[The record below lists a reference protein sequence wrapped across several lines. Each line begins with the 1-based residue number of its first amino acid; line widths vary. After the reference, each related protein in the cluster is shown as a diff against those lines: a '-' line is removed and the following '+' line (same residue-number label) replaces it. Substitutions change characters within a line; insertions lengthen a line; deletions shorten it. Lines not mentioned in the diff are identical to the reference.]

1 MVCIVTIYN
10 LNFNNS
16 MENETDIYWTN
27 SHIRSVCTYYLE
39 LKGLYCINSKNLE
52 SYNIDKRRR
61 RRKKNIIPIDI
72 T

>member
-1 MVCIVTIYN
+1 
-10 LNFNNS
+10 